1 MIVIMRN
8 REGKAGG
15 GKGPMLGED
24 KSFTLATFNDQT
36 LFIVPIHNQAT
47 RFSGKRGEKQDG
59 KGNGLGIGENG
70 APMNT
75 LTKADRHA
83 VGIETIVRR
92 LTPVECERLQGFPDD
107 WTAEQAD
114 SNRYKQMGNAVTVN
128 VARWIGSRL

>member
-24 KSFTLATFNDQT
+24 KSFTLATANDQT
-36 LFIVPIHNQAT
+36 LFIYPLSGNSIGRQDHNGPNGPAHADN
-47 RFSGKRGEKQDG
+47 GE
-59 KGNGLGIGENG
+59 
-70 APMNT
+70 PMFT
-75 LTKADRHA
+75 LTSTDQHA
-83 VGIETIVRR
+83 VATPMIVRR

-107 WTAEQAD
+107 WTDEQAD
-114 SNRYKQMGNAVTVN
+114 SHRYKQMGNAVTVN